1 MVTKRLKVKV
11 DYLKE
16 KDVLTIQI
24 VPQRD
29 LETRAR
35 GLDHDFLIFHAK
47 NNPQDIVGMQSVDFS
62 KFARYLKAN
71 KADMLPIVGAI
82 FDVVG
87 TDLRGINL
95 KQLLEWAYSDF
106 VLQDRWQRFKQIR
119 QTLRKVTSLPVAP
132 QTAYSVPS
140 RIFSP
145 EVSEPIPI
153 TSYASTFSETAE
165 QFFLSVVS
173 NSANPSS
180 ITAR

>member
-35 GLDHDFLIFHAK
+35 GLDYDFLIFHAK
-47 NNPQDIVGMQSVDFS
+47 DNLQDIVGMQSMDFS
-62 KFARYLKAN
+62 KFARHL
-71 KADMLPIVGAI
+71 KADMLPVVGAN
-82 FDVVG
+82 FDVIG

-95 KQLLEWAYSDF
+95 KQLLEWAYSNF

-119 QTLRKVTSLPVAP
+119 QTLRKVGSLPGAP
-132 QTAYSVPS
+132 QTAYSIPS

-145 EVSEPIPI
+145 EISESIPI

-165 QFFLSVVS
+165 PFFLSVVS

>member
-1 MVTKRLKVKV
+1 MVTKRLKVNI

-35 GLDHDFLIFHAK
+35 GLDYGFLIFHAK
-47 NNPQDIVGMQSVDFS
+47 GNPQDIVGMQSVDFS
-62 KFARYLKAN
+62 RFAKYLE
-71 KADMLPIVGAI
+71 ADILPVVEAI

-87 TDLRGINL
+87 TDLRGLNL
-95 KQLLEWAYSDF
+95 KQLLVWAYSNF

-119 QTLRKVTSLPVAP
+119 QTLNKVTNLPGAP
-132 QTAYSVPS
+132 RTAYSVPS

-145 EVSEPIPI
+145 GVSEPIPI

-165 QFFLSVVS
+165 PVFLSVVS